1 MQIVRAAF
9 DGRVIWGEVRGDLVE
24 VTTGML
30 GERTGESM
38 RLTQVALLAPAEP
51 SKVVC
56 VGRNYLDH
64 IKEMGNDKG
73 DLPTEPGLFLKGPN
87 ALAESGGTVAYPDW
101 TGNFHYEGEL
111 ALVIGRRA
119 SHLTQGNALSHVAG
133 YTCAND
139 LTARDRQKG
148 DLQWFRAKAADR
160 FCPLGPWLETELD
173 PADLR
178 VQTRLNGQVV
188 QDSRTGNMIFSVPEI
203 LVYVSRYVTLE
214 VGDVILTGTPEG
226 VGPVQP
232 GDTVEVEVQGVG
244 VLKTVIGGQIGRAH
258 V

>member
-1 MQIVRAAF
+1 MRIVRAEV
-9 DGRVIWGEVRGDLVE
+9 DGRVIWGQVKGDLVE
-24 VTTGML
+24 VTAGML
-30 GERTGESM
+30 GEPTGKAWPLEEV
-38 RLTQVALLAPAEP
+38 RLLAPAEP
-51 SKVVC
+51 SKIVC

-64 IKEMGNDKG
+64 IREMGNDTL
-73 DLPTEPGLFLKGPN
+73 DLPTEPGIFLKGPN
-87 ALAESGGTVAYPDW
+87 ALAEPGGTVSYPDW
-101 TGNFHYEGEL
+101 TENFHYEGEL
-111 ALVIGRRA
+111 ALVIGRLA
-119 SHLTQGNALSHVAG
+119 SHLTPENALEYLAG

-188 QDSRTGNMIFSVPEI
+188 QDSRTSNMIFPVVEI

-214 VGDVILTGTPEG
+214 VGDVVLTGTPEG

-244 VLKTVIGGQIGRAH
+244 VLRTVIGGK
-258 V
+258 

>member
-1 MQIVRAAF
+1 MRIVRAEV
-9 DGRVIWGEVRGDLVE
+9 DGRVIWGQIKGDLVE
-24 VTTGML
+24 VTSGML
-30 GERTGESM
+30 GELTGEAWPLEEV
-38 RLTQVALLAPAEP
+38 RLLAPAEP
-51 SKVVC
+51 SKIVC

-64 IKEMGNDKG
+64 IREMGNDTQS
-73 DLPTEPGLFLKGPN
+73 LPTEPGIFLKGPN
-87 ALAESGGTVAYPDW
+87 ALAEPGGTVSYPDW
-101 TGNFHYEGEL
+101 TENFHYEGEL

-119 SHLTQGNALSHVAG
+119 SHLTPENALEYLAG

-178 VQTRLNGQVV
+178 VQTHLNGQVV
-188 QDSRTGNMIFSVPEI
+188 QDSRTSNMIFPVTEI

-214 VGDVILTGTPEG
+214 VGDVVLTGTPEG

-232 GDTVEVEVQGVG
+232 GDIVEVEVEGVG
-244 VLKTVIGGQIGRAH
+244 VLRTVIGGP
-258 V
+258 

>member
-1 MQIVRAAF
+1 
-9 DGRVIWGEVRGDLVE
+9 
-24 VTTGML
+24 
-30 GERTGESM
+30 
-38 RLTQVALLAPAEP
+38 
-51 SKVVC
+51 
-56 VGRNYLDH
+56 
-64 IKEMGNDKG
+64 
-73 DLPTEPGLFLKGPN
+73 
-87 ALAESGGTVAYPDW
+87 
-101 TGNFHYEGEL
+101 
-111 ALVIGRRA
+111 
-119 SHLTQGNALSHVAG
+119 

-178 VQTRLNGQVV
+178 VQTHLNGQVV
-188 QDSRTGNMIFSVPEI
+188 QDSRTSNMIFPVVEI

-214 VGDVILTGTPEG
+214 VGDVVLTGTPEG

-244 VLKTVIGGQIGRAH
+244 VLRTVIGGK
-258 V
+258 